1 MAGGRQLDEKSSAV
15 SIRLLD
21 DELDKEK
28 ENVPSLLGLPL
39 VQFSTTVRFIICSVA
54 IFIFY
59 VLYGCMLEFVFRV
72 EGLRDHGWFVTLI
85 QFGYYSLFAVMQL
98 AVSRQSVRTNVPL
111 NTYFT
116 IALIT
121 VGTMG
126 FSNTSMGYLNYP
138 TQVIFKSC
146 KLIPVMIG
154 SIIILRKTYSFA
166 QVLSC
171 LMMCAG
177 LVWFTLAD
185 SQIQPDFN
193 LQGVVLVSMSLCCDA
208 IIGNVQEAAL
218 KNSHEPSARVVLY
231 SYGLGFLC
239 ILAFLLLTGSLLP
252 GAFFFLEHWW
262 ELMPAILVL
271 SASGFCGVQ
280 AVLALVTL
288 HGALVAVT
296 VTTARKA
303 ISILLSF
310 LLFTKPFTIQYV
322 WGGTL
327 VVLGIYL
334 NLLAKQQHALV
345 TLLNNWYARAAST
358 VRRCCER
365 CTDAL
370 LTNKQRGPAGVLLR
384 AWSNASTTCRREA
397 GTDLVV

>member
-1 MAGGRQLDEKSSAV
+1 ML
-15 SIRLLD
+15 
-21 DELDKEK
+21 
-28 ENVPSLLGLPL
+28 
-39 VQFSTTVRFIICSVA
+39 
-54 IFIFY
+54 
-59 VLYGCMLEFVFRV
+59 CMEFVFRV

-252 GAFFFLEHWW
+252 GAFFFLEALICYSLPLYLFVVALVLYYSYGVRILFNLAFHHWYPFDRSN
-262 ELMPAILVL
+262 LLPRGTYLLLSPLVLFFVPLVLYYSYGIRILFNLAFRHLHSIARKSILVL

-310 LLFTKPFTIQYV
+310 LLFTKPFTIQ
-322 WGGTL
+322 
-327 VVLGIYL
+327 
-334 NLLAKQQHALV
+334 
-345 TLLNNWYARAAST
+345 
-358 VRRCCER
+358 
-365 CTDAL
+365 
-370 LTNKQRGPAGVLLR
+370 
-384 AWSNASTTCRREA
+384 
-397 GTDLVV
+397 